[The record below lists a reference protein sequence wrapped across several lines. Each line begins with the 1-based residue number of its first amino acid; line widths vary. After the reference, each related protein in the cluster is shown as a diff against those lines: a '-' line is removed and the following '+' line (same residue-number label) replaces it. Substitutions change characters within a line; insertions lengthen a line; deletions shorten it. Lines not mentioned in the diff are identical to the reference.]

1 MQWHYVIAYEAC
13 EQCKQPESAE
23 EICISLPY
31 LLVIGFAGAATAAVA
46 SLHGVAG
53 WQLLWCWPIELAA
66 LFFSGRIL
74 TVVREL
80 IRLTRTRR
88 DRGQAKCRA
97 CGGLLTS
104 RGRVLES
111 RSRPSRWD
119 AWLLIVFAAF
129 HVLLLPCSLV

>member
-1 MQWHYVIAYEAC
+1 V
-13 EQCKQPESAE
+13 
-23 EICISLPY
+23 
-31 LLVIGFAGAATAAVA
+31 
-46 SLHGVAG
+46 
-53 WQLLWCWPIELAA
+53 WPIELAA
-66 LFFSGRIL
+66 LYFSGMLL

-111 RSRPSRWD
+111 RSRPCRWD

-129 HVLLLPCSLV
+129 HLPFLVRSLV